1 MSKMAKAHRQGMTGF
16 GRASGEADW
25 GHWAVEAKSVNGRG
39 LDIRM
44 NLPPGFEALEPR
56 IREAS
61 RKRFLRGSLQISLR
75 IQRDENAETV
85 EVDHDAL
92 RRLVEAWHGAGGG
105 RTGSMISGEAIAMLM
120 SCRGVVNPASGN
132 GLRDLADDEAVLD
145 MMQSGV
151 EAALD
156 ALVAARRQ
164 DGEMLTGLLG
174 GLLDEMTRQTEIA
187 AAEAGSVPAALK
199 TKLEE
204 RIAGLGGL
212 EAMDEGRLETEIALL
227 AARADVREEID
238 RLAAHLQSAHD
249 LLGSNA
255 AVGRKLDFLSQELM
269 REANTLC
276 SKSTS
281 LALTHAGLAL
291 KTLIDQFKEQAAN
304 VE

>member
-1 MSKMAKAHRQGMTGF
+1 MSKMAKVHRQGMTGF

-61 RKRFLRGSLQISLR
+61 RKRFLRGSLQLSLR
-75 IQRDENAETV
+75 LQRDENAETV

-120 SCRGVVNPASGN
+120 TCRGVVNPASGN

-145 MMQSGV
+145 TLQSGV

-174 GLLDEMTRQTEIA
+174 GLLDEMTGQTDIA
-187 AAEAGSVPAALK
+187 AAEAGTVPAALK

-212 EAMDEGRLETEIALL
+212 EAMDEGHG
-227 AARADVREEID
+227 VRT
-238 RLAAHLQSAHD
+238 A
-249 LLGSNA
+249 
-255 AVGRKLDFLSQELM
+255 
-269 REANTLC
+269 TC
-276 SKSTS
+276 
-281 LALTHAGLAL
+281 
-291 KTLIDQFKEQAAN
+291 
-304 VE
+304 